1 MLSLDVRKVLQRE
14 ISEFGVKA
22 QRLTDHRQE
31 AKESFQ
37 ALNLDGEIK
46 AYTELEYR
54 SMPILD
60 LAARKRDFSVYGI
73 DSGSTRL
80 MPFENGTTL
89 CANQAVMCAEPPISV
104 NKLTSPQV
112 DKLPLEAF
120 RTVSIVSHSHRNELG
135 GARTQR
141 HELGLVHLWRIHI
154 SKDFLKRKIDQIV
167 KGFSDCASEGWHT
180 LRMLKELDL
189 KDGLVILDGS
199 IYPIGLYYYL
209 VSEERFDWDI
219 NLVEWEESL
228 DVLAQPVKIAESFRQ
243 RQIPYV
249 GINKNPETRYLINF
263 CMTEEKRNWTN
274 DRQFIGAVLGDVSKD
289 ELSYTNWFM
298 QEAYPSRLV
307 KAEGSFDLF
316 KELRVF
322 KLKLEPEAYHVC
334 FFFVYDPR
342 VRSVLKIETPRAVLD
357 FCDPNELRLWVLSEI
372 ARGKGV
378 PNVLRKADSR
388 ARITQEERL
397 ALLQCSPVRVDISYN
412 QTRGEPI

>member
-1 MLSLDVRKVLQRE
+1 MLSLDVRKVFQRE
-14 ISEFGVKA
+14 IKEFGAKA
-22 QRLTDHRQE
+22 QRLTDHRRE
-31 AKESFQ
+31 AKEVFQ
-37 ALNLDGEIK
+37 ALNLDREIK
-46 AYTELEYR
+46 AYTQLEYR
-54 SMPILD
+54 RAPILE
-60 LAARKRDFSVYGI
+60 LAARKRDFSVFGI

-89 CANQAVMCAEPPISV
+89 CANQAIMCAEPPISV
-104 NKLTSPQV
+104 G
-112 DKLPLEAF
+112 KLPLEAF

-135 GARTQR
+135 GAHAQR
-141 HELGLVHLWRIHI
+141 QELGFVHLWRIHI
-154 SKDFLKRKIDQIV
+154 SRDFLKRKVDHIV
-167 KGFSDCASEGWHT
+167 KGLSDCASEGWHT
-180 LRMLKELDL
+180 LRMTGELDL

-219 NLVEWEESL
+219 NLVEWDEG
-228 DVLAQPVKIAESFRQ
+228 VKILAQHVKMVESFRQ
-243 RQIPYV
+243 HQIPYV
-249 GINKNPETRYLINF
+249 GINKNPETKYMLHF
-263 CMTEEKRNWTN
+263 CMSEEQRNWAN
-274 DRQFIGAVLGDVSKD
+274 DRQFIGAVLCDVSKD
-289 ELSYTNWFM
+289 ELGYTNWFV
-298 QEAYPSRLV
+298 QEGYPSRLV
-307 KAEGSFDLF
+307 KAEGSIDLF

-322 KLKLEPEAYHVC
+322 KLKLEPHSYHVC

-357 FCDPNELRLWVLSEI
+357 LCDSEELRLWVLSEI

-397 ALLQCSPVRVDISYN
+397 SLLRCSPVRVDISYD